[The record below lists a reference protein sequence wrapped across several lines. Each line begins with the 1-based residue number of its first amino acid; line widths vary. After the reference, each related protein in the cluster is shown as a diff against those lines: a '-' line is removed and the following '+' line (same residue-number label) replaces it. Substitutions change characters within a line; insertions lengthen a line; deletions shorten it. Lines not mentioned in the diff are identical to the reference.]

1 MLKPEMIKEISDLT
15 GQTQATVADILSAH
29 SEVIAGELLDKGA
42 AKLHGLGTL
51 IAKPSAR
58 TKARN
63 PRTGERVAVAPRVR
77 VVFRPTIA
85 LKTSANEA
93 VGR

>member
-42 AKLHGLGTL
+42 AKLH
-51 IAKPSAR
+51 
-58 TKARN
+58 
-63 PRTGERVAVAPRVR
+63 
-77 VVFRPTIA
+77 
-85 LKTSANEA
+85 EA
-93 VGR
+93 IGSRQ

>member
-1 MLKPEMIKEISDLT
+1 MLKPEMIKEISNLT
-15 GQTQATVADILSAH
+15 GQTQATVADILGAYND
-29 SEVIAGELLDKGA
+29 VIALELRVSGA

-51 IAKPSAR
+51 IARPSAR

-77 VVFRPTIA
+77 VVFKPTIA
-85 LKTSANEA
+85 LKASANEA